1 MLQTNGICVLSL
13 HNAMSHALAFAEM
26 RVQLI
31 ILWVYVESIDHIVNW
46 LFVIAIGLITGVL

>member
-1 MLQTNGICVLSL
+1 
-13 HNAMSHALAFAEM
+13 MSHTLAFAEM
-26 RVQLI
+26 RVQRI